1 MKVECRNDAKVW
13 YKKTPTEVGVYL
25 CCQVIGTVHVT
36 SLLLLLILF
45 LFGAKRLAFHS
56 QFDTTLQTRHLYL

>member
-13 YKKTPTEVGVYL
+13 YKKNPTEVGVYL

-45 LFGAKRLAFHS
+45 LIDAFWS
-56 QFDTTLQTRHLYL
+56 A